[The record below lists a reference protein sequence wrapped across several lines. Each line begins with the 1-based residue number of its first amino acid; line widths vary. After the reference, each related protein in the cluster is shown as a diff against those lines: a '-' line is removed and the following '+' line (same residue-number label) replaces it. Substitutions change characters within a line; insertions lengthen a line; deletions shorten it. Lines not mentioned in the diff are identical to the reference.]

1 MEQTD
6 RLTDDILSKINKI
19 FDIKSMTKEDTIIF
33 SDEKKHEKLID
44 ALNIGLIHSKI
55 ISILTIK

>member
-33 SDEKKHEKLID
+33 SDKKNMK
-44 ALNIGLIHSKI
+44 N
-55 ISILTIK
+55 